1 VQITNKNF
9 MLNSYALQIQ
19 SVGKNLQGVLT
30 DFCFFFCEICL
41 LISRSSHK
49 FKRAKTVPII

>member
-1 VQITNKNF
+1 MQITNKNF

-30 DFCFFFCEICL
+30 DFCFFFL
-41 LISRSSHK
+41 RDLSVN
-49 FKRAKTVPII
+49 FKIVSQV